1 MSYPEG
7 LCDVRKMS
15 RVLFLTDVPPAPTG
29 GGAEV
34 AAYGLSS
41 ALRHA
46 GFEVVCVSP
55 SALQVEQA
63 VQSEFP
69 VHFLSNGA
77 AQPESIQ
84 SLLKGWLD
92 RYQPSLVWVFSAR
105 CWPLFAPFR
114 PTFPHVLYWMDSG
127 WEMQKLRRRWR
138 PVQKGLREVKGAL
151 RDMFLV
157 WALQRKERLAL
168 RQCSERGVAA
178 SYVASEVPEMIRR
191 AGAPLRECTLCY
203 PDWHLV
209 ERRNDSLK
217 PQALLLGHLEGTH
230 TRYGLR
236 FFFDEVMP
244 LWQRPEGPRSV
255 VRVVGNGR
263 LPETF
268 SVPPENNR
276 LHWIGFVS
284 DLTDE
289 WSRAT
294 ALLVPVPLRQGIRSR
309 IVEAWSHGVP
319 VISHPNAAVG
329 LPMMKDGE
337 NYLAAENGP
346 EWIEAMRK
354 LENDEALCRRL
365 AAAGRAVFE
374 ADFSAQAGAT
384 RVGNLARLAMTQFS
398 QSGNRG

>member
-7 LCDVRKMS
+7 LCHERKMS

-46 GFEVVCVSP
+46 GFEVICVSP
-55 SALQVEQA
+55 SALSVEQA
-63 VQSEFP
+63 VQREFP
-69 VHFLSNGA
+69 VHFLSNGN
-77 AQPESIQ
+77 AQLEFGQ
-84 SLLKGWLD
+84 TLLKGWLD
-92 RYQPSLVWVFSAR
+92 RYQPMLAWVFGAR

-114 PTFPHVLYWMDSG
+114 SRFPHVLYWMDSG
-127 WEMQKLRRRWR
+127 WEMEKLRRRWR
-138 PVQKGLREVKGAL
+138 RVRKGLRGVGDGL

-178 SYVASEVPEMIRR
+178 SYVASEVPEIIRR
-191 AGAPLRECTLCY
+191 AGAALRECTLCY
-203 PDWHLV
+203 PDWQLV
-209 ERRNDSLK
+209 ERRSDSLK

-244 LWQRPEGPRSV
+244 LWQSPEGPRSA

-268 SVPPENNR
+268 SLPPENNR
-276 LHWIGFVS
+276 LQWIGFVS

-309 IVEAWSHGVP
+309 IVEAWSRGVP

-337 NYLAAENGP
+337 NYLAAEDGP

-354 LENDEALCRRL
+354 VENDEALCRRL
-365 AAAGRAVFE
+365 TATGRAVFE
-374 ADFSAQAGAT
+374 AEFSAEAGAT
-384 RVGNLARLAMTQFS
+384 RVGNLARLAIDQFFEIPKV
-398 QSGNRG
+398 